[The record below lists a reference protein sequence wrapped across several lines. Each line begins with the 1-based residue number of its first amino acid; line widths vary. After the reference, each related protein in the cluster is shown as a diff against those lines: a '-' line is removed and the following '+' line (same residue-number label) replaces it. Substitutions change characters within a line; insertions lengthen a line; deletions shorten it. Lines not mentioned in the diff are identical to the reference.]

1 VLNVAESPEGAVA
14 VSVTLPMNPFT
25 GVIVTVEF
33 PEMPLFSVRVSGL
46 AEIPKSTNVN
56 VIVVL

>member
-1 VLNVAESPEGAVA
+1 MA